1 MWLYPAC
8 ENWLDKTFDEIQYG
22 FQHLLQIFLSKFYD
36 NDATWNILHFR
47 SSFKIQIQI
56 NK

>member
-22 FQHLLQIFLSKFYD
+22 FQHLLQIFLSKFYGS
-36 NDATWNILHFR
+36 DAT
-47 SSFKIQIQI
+47 
-56 NK
+56 